1 MGVIAM
7 GIEWGGQAAEA
18 DSVGDV
24 ADGPTL
30 SLAAPARSHAGGIGG
45 TGEVVLD
52 LPAWEAYL
60 TAFDEHAPGL
70 LRLAVLLTGGDHHAA
85 EDLVQETFVATFGP
99 WRADRVDNLGGYL
112 RRTLTNRVTS
122 AGRRRVVADRFR
134 ARRHGDDRG
143 GRDVGDQATDQVA
156 LTTALASLPPK
167 QRAAVVLRFYEGLSV
182 AECADL
188 LGVATGTVK
197 SQTSDALATLR
208 RTMEGAR

>member
-7 GIEWGGQAAEA
+7 GIEWGGQADEA

-30 SLAAPARSHAGGIGG
+30 SLAAPVRSHAGR
-45 TGEVVLD
+45 TGDVVLD

-60 TAFDEHAPGL
+60 AAFDEHAPGL

-85 EDLVQETFVATFGP
+85 EDLVQETFVATFDP

-112 RRTLTNRVTS
+112 RRALTNRVTS

-134 ARRHGDDRG
+134 SRRHGDDRG
-143 GRDVGDQATDQVA
+143 RRDVGDQATDQVA
-156 LTTALASLPPK
+156 LTAALASLPPK

-182 AECADL
+182 TECADL